1 MNSEQY
7 LNYLQESEHIALESY
22 NDIGKM
28 YDSYTIY
35 NNFQEVIQ
43 LIRDEKIEE
52 ILK

>member
-7 LNYLQESEHIALESY
+7 LDYLQESQHIALESY
-22 NDIGKM
+22 YDIGKM

-35 NNFQEVIQ
+35 NNFQEVLQ
-43 LIRDEKIEE
+43 LIRDEKIDE

>member
-7 LNYLQESEHIALESY
+7 LNYLQESQQIALESY

-35 NNFQEVIQ
+35 NNFQEVLQ